1 MENCYELVSAMDAC
15 ADRLDVLN
23 GLFPELATPNT
34 LAGVIQWRQ
43 RRLAMADQNFLDN
56 AKREPQAGID
66 VRSVAV
72 NLLRQNSLEDV
83 LDLLA
88 EQHSVALSLQEL
100 VQIIGKKEYLVV
112 LRREFNELLK
122 NAISFE
128 QIATLWNDLERP
140 AFGGPNWNSRSIS
153 MLAG

>member
-88 EQHSVALSLQEL
+88 EQHSVALSLHEL